1 MQTRFSDEKAVR
13 PSVCLS
19 VRPSVKR
26 VNCDETEERPVQIIL
41 YNTKKN
47 WGEFSEKNGWWG
59 ATPSTWNFGSTG
71 SRWNKIADFEPIFAR
86 KASAV
91 TPS

>member
-41 YNTKKN
+41 YNTKKIEASFPRRMVG
-47 WGEFSEKNGWWG
+47 GERPLLPEILGQLAPVGTK
-59 ATPSTWNFGSTG
+59 
-71 SRWNKIADFEPIFAR
+71 
-86 KASAV
+86 
-91 TPS
+91 